1 MSDRPSARL
10 LRPLWLVLAYL
21 CLALG
26 LVGIAIPGL
35 PTTPFVLVAAFA
47 ADRGSPRLHA
57 WLLRHRVFGP
67 MIRDWRDQRAVSR
80 RAKLLAVGVMMLS
93 AVIMFTMVRPLVIPV
108 GTTAIMASVAV
119 WLWRRPEPTA
129 VSADEDAVAVVSAT
143 SD

>member
-1 MSDRPSARL
+1 MSATRTARFT
-10 LRPLWLVLAYL
+10 RPLWLVLAYV

-26 LVGIAIPGL
+26 LVGIVIPGL

-67 MIRDWRDQRAVSR
+67 MIGNWRDQRAVSR
-80 RAKLLAVGVMMLS
+80 RAKLLAVAVMVLS
-93 AVIMFTMVRPLVIPV
+93 AVIMFAMVRPLVIPI

-119 WLWRRPEPTA
+119 WLWRRPEPVA
-129 VSADEDAVAVVSAT
+129 AGADDDAVAVASAA